1 MPYKYVAYAQDK
13 RLIEGTIDVSSSD
26 LAKKTLW
33 QSGYSI
39 VSLKATR
46 PKGGFARTLTISS
59 GIKAHDVVFF
69 TRQLATLV
77 ERGVNVLNALQVLR
91 DQIRNPR
98 FREAV
103 TSIVQEIQQGSSFSR
118 AIGNHPEA
126 FPLVYSRMISVG
138 EKTGELPLVLK
149 QVADYMEKEKAA
161 IKKLTRTF
169 IYPAFILLVAS
180 VVVAIL
186 VNYTL
191 PPLLELF
198 EEFETGLPFPTKVL
212 IFLVTFVTSYKFYLL
227 AAAVLVIALA
237 VWYIKSQAG
246 RKRLDKFIL
255 RVPIVGTIII
265 ESAMARFCRTMSL
278 CLGSGLEMLESL
290 DMVIQ
295 VTGNISIR
303 RAVEDVKT
311 KTLQGRGLF
320 HSMASIE
327 LFPPLLIQIVR
338 VGEEVGTL
346 SSHLM
351 TVAELYDQDIDER
364 VSTMLALLQPILI
377 LLLGLIVGFIAVS
390 VILPMYSIMGS
401 L

>member
-1 MPYKYVAYAQDK
+1 
-13 RLIEGTIDVSSSD
+13 
-26 LAKKTLW
+26 
-33 QSGYSI
+33 
-39 VSLKATR
+39 
-46 PKGGFARTLTISS
+46 
-59 GIKAHDVVFF
+59 
-69 TRQLATLV
+69 
-77 ERGVNVLNALQVLR
+77 
-91 DQIRNPR
+91 
-98 FREAV
+98 
-103 TSIVQEIQQGSSFSR
+103 
-118 AIGNHPEA
+118 
-126 FPLVYSRMISVG
+126 
-138 EKTGELPLVLK
+138 
-149 QVADYMEKEKAA
+149 
-161 IKKLTRTF
+161 
-169 IYPAFILLVAS
+169 
-180 VVVAIL
+180 
-186 VNYTL
+186 
-191 PPLLELF
+191 
-198 EEFETGLPFPTKVL
+198 
-212 IFLVTFVTSYKFYLL
+212 
-227 AAAVLVIALA
+227 
-237 VWYIKSQAG
+237 
-246 RKRLDKFIL
+246 
-255 RVPIVGTIII
+255 
-265 ESAMARFCRTMSL
+265 MSL